1 MATMK
6 SFFPTTGSDDEWNA
20 AYYRLEDYLR
30 ALHVVNKVHQSQ
42 IIFRLL
48 QAAAIKHAAD
58 PSSSPTALVLEE
70 ADAAL
75 EGWFAKILPGR
86 SRTDVVGY
94 VALLIADG
102 PEKWPRDFLAD
113 DISGEFRNAMQQYEV
128 RAGPD
133 LQVSSMVPR
142 PMDISPLVEGVFKD
156 GGEEAGAGALITAV
170 TAVVALIVMFVF
182 FITR

>member
-1 MATMK
+1 MK
-6 SFFPTTGSDDEWNA
+6 SFFPTTGSEVEWNA

-48 QAAAIKHAAD
+48 QAAAVKHAPA
-58 PSSSPTALVLEE
+58 PSRSPSAMVLEE

-86 SRTDVVGY
+86 GRTEVMGY

-102 PEKWPRDFLAD
+102 PEKWPRDF
-113 DISGEFRNAMQQYEV
+113 
-128 RAGPD
+128 
-133 LQVSSMVPR
+133 
-142 PMDISPLVEGVFKD
+142 
-156 GGEEAGAGALITAV
+156 
-170 TAVVALIVMFVF
+170 
-182 FITR
+182 